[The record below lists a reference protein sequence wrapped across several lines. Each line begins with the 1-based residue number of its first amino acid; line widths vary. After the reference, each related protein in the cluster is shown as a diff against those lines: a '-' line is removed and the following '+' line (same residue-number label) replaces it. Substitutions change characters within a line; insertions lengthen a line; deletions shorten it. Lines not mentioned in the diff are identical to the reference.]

1 LYIRFKRK
9 DIKRYNISLNQYY
22 NEIIRKNL
30 QIQTATKRRDKTISR
45 AIVADSFILFAIN
58 MRLVILNASSPSF

>member
-1 LYIRFKRK
+1 M
-9 DIKRYNISLNQYY
+9 NQYY

-45 AIVADSFILFAIN
+45 AIVADSFILFVIN